1 MGVQSGRGSVTR
13 RVGVPSSMN
22 VPVGG
27 WTLEVFATDS
37 GDEPFTRFMDDLSD
51 AAAVALDAALNHVL
65 AVRGM
70 DLAKSEWLKPL
81 GQGLH
86 EFRVRHT
93 ADEIRHMFA
102 DEQPGVAPDPESILL
117 RVFVHFHGQK
127 VVLLLSGYDKQ
138 DDANSFGGGIVLLVV
153 AREKQDHLLPMEMN
167 EHPQK
172 DQAPMS
178 NWLLIGEHAA

>member
-1 MGVQSGRGSVTR
+1 
-13 RVGVPSSMN
+13 MN

-37 GDEPFTRFMDDLSD
+37 GDEPFTRFLDDLSD
-51 AAAVALDAALNHVL
+51 AAAVALDAALNQVL

-70 DLAKSEWLKPL
+70 ALAKSEWLKPL

-138 DDANSFGGGIVLLVV
+138 DDASKKRQEKEIALARKCLTAWNQQEARRKSGERKGRSGGGP
-153 AREKQDHLLPMEMN
+153 RRR
-167 EHPQK
+167 
-172 DQAPMS
+172 
-178 NWLLIGEHAA
+178 

>member
-1 MGVQSGRGSVTR
+1 
-13 RVGVPSSMN
+13 MN

-37 GDEPFTRFMDDLSD
+37 GDEPLTRFLGDLSD

-86 EFRVRHT
+86 EFRVRHS

-138 DDANSFGGGIVLLVV
+138 DDASKKRQEKEIALARKCLTAWNQQEARRRAGERKGRSGGGP
-153 AREKQDHLLPMEMN
+153 RRR
-167 EHPQK
+167 
-172 DQAPMS
+172 
-178 NWLLIGEHAA
+178 